1 MKKIIVL
8 LLSFLLPL
16 FLKRLLFQVFA
27 QSMGKGFDFGSMNKE
42 FNLLKKF
49 IDKDPK
55 ILIDVGANKGD
66 YSDVM
71 IKNYPNAIIYIFEPQ
86 KFLYNKLKEKYK
98 KNKNIKL
105 YNIALDK
112 TEKETLLIKGF
123 DGDALASIYQRKY
136 LKNDKNFQ
144 EKILCKR
151 LDQIITNQKID
162 FIKIDVEGNEMN
174 VLKGMDKIINNIK
187 ILQVEFGGT
196 WIDSRFFYRD
206 LFEYLDTKNFDL
218 FRMAPNGLIRLN
230 EYEEIDEYFTF
241 TNFVGISNKEF

>member
-1 MKKIIVL
+1 MKKIIVF
-8 LLSFLLPL
+8 LSFLLPL
-16 FLKRLLFQVFA
+16 FVRRLLFQVFA
-27 QSMGKGFDFGSMNKE
+27 QSLGKGFDFGSMNKE

-66 YSDVM
+66 YSDEM
-71 IKNYPNAIIYIFEPQ
+71 IKNYPNAKIYIFEPQ
-86 KFLYNKLKEKYK
+86 KYLYDKLNEKYK
-98 KNKNIKL
+98 KNNNIKI

-112 TEKETLLIKGF
+112 TENEALLIKGF
-123 DGDALASIYQRKY
+123 DGDGEASIYLRKY

-162 FIKIDVEGNEMN
+162 FIKVDVEGNEMN
-174 VLKGMDKIINNIK
+174 VLKGMDKIINNVK

-206 LFEYLDTKNFDL
+206 LYEYMNTKNFDL
-218 FRMAPNGLIRLN
+218 FRMAPNGLIRLS

-241 TNFVGISNKEF
+241 TNFVCVNRNSI